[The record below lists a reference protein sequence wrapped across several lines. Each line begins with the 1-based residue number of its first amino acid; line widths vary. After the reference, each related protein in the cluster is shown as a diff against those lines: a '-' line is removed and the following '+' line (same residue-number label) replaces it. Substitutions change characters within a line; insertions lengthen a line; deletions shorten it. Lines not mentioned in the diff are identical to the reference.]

1 MDFYINDKN
10 FKGDIDLSDNI
21 KIKSLN
27 KTYEVFYENK
37 TLSEIIYE
45 HYSKDDFI
53 IVDRNVYN
61 LDPCTFKLL
70 LESTFIFDA
79 TEYNKNIE
87 NVLIL
92 SDLLLKNNFTR
103 KNKLIV
109 IGGGITQE
117 IGGFC
122 AHIFKRG
129 IQWIFIPTTVLSM
142 TDSAIGSK
150 VSINRNSKNM
160 LGVFSSP
167 NKVII
172 SDYFL
177 NSLSKNDIIS
187 GIGESLKLCLIGG
200 EIMFQLFKENL
211 KKNNYVNIIKLSS
224 LVKKIIIEYDEFE
237 NCERKI
243 LNYGHS
249 IGHALESTS
258 NYIIPH
264 GIGVLIGMYVKNIL
278 FYGNKYEEINK
289 LILELI
295 DKNYFN
301 INFNYTNFFKHLLSD
316 KKNEGDNI
324 CFILLDD
331 IGKSRIVY
339 KKQEEFDIKLKEILK
354 ELFFKFES

>member
-10 FKGDIDLSDNI
+10 FKEEIDLSDNI
-21 KIKSLN
+21 KIKSFN

-37 TLSEIIYE
+37 NLEEIVLD
-45 HYSKDDFI
+45 HYVKDDFI
-53 IVDRNVYN
+53 IIDRNVYH
-61 LDPCTFKLL
+61 LSPKTFEYI
-70 LESTFIFDA
+70 LENILIFDA
-79 TEYNKNIE
+79 LEDNKNIE

-92 SDLLLKNNFTR
+92 TDILLNKNFTK

-129 IQWIFIPTTVLSM
+129 IQWIFVPTTVLSM

-150 VSINRNSKNM
+150 VSINRHSKNM

-167 NKVII
+167 NKIII

-200 EIMFQLFKENL
+200 NETFQLFKEHLL
-211 KKNNYVNIIKLSS
+211 KKDYLTIIKLSS
-224 LVKKIIIEYDEFE
+224 LVKKVIIEYDEFE
-237 NCERKI
+237 KCERKV

-249 IGHALESTS
+249 IGHSLESTTK
-258 NYIIPH
+258 YFIPH
-264 GIGVLIGMYVKNIL
+264 GIAVMIGMYVKNIL
-278 FYGNKYEEINK
+278 FYGDKYEEINQI
-289 LILELI
+289 ILELV

-301 INFNYTNFFKHLLSD
+301 IDFDYNEFLVHLSSD

-324 CFILLDD
+324 CFILLEE
-331 IGKSRIVY
+331 IGKTIIVY
-339 KKQEEFDIKLKEILK
+339 KKKEEFDVKLKEILK
-354 ELFFKFES
+354 DLFFRLV

>member
-1 MDFYINDKN
+1 MDFYINNQN
-10 FKGDIDLSDNI
+10 FKEEIDLSNHI
-21 KIKSLN
+21 KIKSFN

-37 TLSEIIYE
+37 PLNEIVFD
-45 HYSKDDFI
+45 HYLKDDFI
-53 IVDRNVYN
+53 IIDRNVYD
-61 LDPCTFKLL
+61 LSPITFEKILKN
-70 LESTFIFDA
+70 THIYDA
-79 TEYNKNIE
+79 IEDNKNIE

-92 SDLLLKNNFTR
+92 ADLLLENNFTR

-177 NSLSKNDIIS
+177 NSLLKNDIIS

-200 EIMFQLFKENL
+200 ETTFELFKENL
-211 KKNNYVNIIKLSS
+211 KRKDYVTIIKLSS
-224 LVKKIIIEYDEFE
+224 LVKKVIIEYDEFE
-237 NCERKI
+237 KCERKV

-258 NYIIPH
+258 NYFIPH
-264 GIGVLIGMYVKNIL
+264 GIGVLIGMYVKNVL
-278 FYGNKYEEINK
+278 FYGDKYEEINQ
-289 LILELI
+289 LILELV
-295 DKNYFN
+295 DNKYFN
-301 INFNYTNFFKHLLSD
+301 VDFNYTEFLTHLSSD

-324 CFILLDD
+324 CFILLED
-331 IGKSRIVY
+331 IGKTVIVY
-339 KKQEEFDIKLKEILK
+339 KKKEEFDIKLKEILS
-354 ELFFKFES
+354 ELFLKLE

>member
-10 FKGDIDLSDNI
+10 FKEEIDLSDNI
-21 KIKSLN
+21 KIKSFN

-37 TLSEIIYE
+37 TLEEIVFD

-53 IVDRNVYN
+53 IIDRNVYHLSPKIFESIFEN
-61 LDPCTFKLL
+61 ILL
-70 LESTFIFDA
+70 FDA
-79 TEYNKNIE
+79 LEDNKNIE

-92 SDLLLKNNFTR
+92 TDILLNKHFTK

-129 IQWIFIPTTVLSM
+129 IQWIFVPTTVLSM

-167 NKVII
+167 NKIII

-187 GIGESLKLCLIGG
+187 GIGESLKLSLIGG
-200 EIMFQLFKENL
+200 NETFQLFKEHLL
-211 KKNNYVNIIKLSS
+211 KKDYLTIIKLSS
-224 LVKKIIIEYDEFE
+224 LVKKVIIEYDEFE
-237 NCERKI
+237 KCERKV

-249 IGHALESTS
+249 IGHALESTTK
-258 NYIIPH
+258 YFIPH
-264 GIGVLIGMYVKNIL
+264 GIGVMIGMYVKNVL
-278 FYGNKYEEINK
+278 FYGEKYEEINQ
-289 LILELI
+289 LILDLV

-301 INFNYTNFFKHLLSD
+301 IDFDYNEFLLHLSSD
-316 KKNEGDNI
+316 KKNEADNI
-324 CFILLDD
+324 CFILLEE
-331 IGKSRIVY
+331 IGKTVIVY
-339 KKQEEFDIKLKEILK
+339 KKKEEFDVKLKEILK
-354 ELFFKFES
+354 DLFFKLV